1 MKFAEDHNTSRYKIT
16 GYDNTSIGINGIAH
30 NQSLVLS
37 PMELIKDWSP
47 KNYSLLEAVHLDPF
61 YELNAEIILLGTG
74 QIQLF
79 PQNEILRRFAKEQI
93 GFEIMDTQAACR
105 TFNILMAE
113 GRNVV
118 AGLFIE

>member
-37 PMELIKDWSP
+37 PMELIIDWSP
-47 KNYSLLEAVHLDPF
+47 QSYSQLEAEHLDPF
-61 YELNAEIILLGTG
+61 YDLNAEIILLGTG

-79 PQNEILRRFAKEQI
+79 PQSDILRRFAKEQI

-118 AGLFIE
+118 AGLFIV

>member
-1 MKFAEDHNTSRYKIT
+1 MKFAEDHNSSRYKIT

-30 NQSLVLS
+30 HQSLILS
-37 PMELIKDWSP
+37 PMDLIHDWTP
-47 KNYSLLEAVHLDPF
+47 ERYSLLEATHLDPF
-61 YELNAEIILLGTG
+61 YDLKAEIILLGTG
-74 QIQLF
+74 PSQIF
-79 PQNEILRRFAKEQI
+79 PQQDILRRFANEQI